1 MHVCVCL
8 GLGIANYNFVIN
20 YWYVKSNS
28 QPVFFFAEVE
38 FKIYDLQFE
47 LVGEI
52 LGNCNRPL
60 LRVYLK
66 LLETFFSQPKYFY
79 MRKELVHL
87 KTDYDDG
94 VCGRRTYT
102 TLCSTRRCGKYAA
115 LFPVFPHAIFRC
127 VTSCFAWA
135 LLWLS
140 CFYFPLDITGAIW
153 AKSIAKTA
161 TSTWFGSPSTP
172 LGRSV

>member
-1 MHVCVCL
+1 MICQIKFSACFL
-8 GLGIANYNFVIN
+8 
-20 YWYVKSNS
+20 
-28 QPVFFFAEVE
+28 FAEVE

-161 TSTWFGSPSTP
+161 TST
-172 LGRSV
+172 